1 MQATAEREV
10 GIVRSTHIE
19 RLRITELARIA
30 VGCRQ
35 IDHDPVAFGKGDT
48 ADFSAAARGAREE
61 AQWCRQ
67 AQAFLHR
74 TVQQLVVGHNTL
86 AHSRFGQDVLK
97 QSCNGRCGRV
107 VATEHEGLH
116 DAGDELRVYRF
127 AVDLAVGQRGEEV
140 VGRLLLTLVELG
152 LHNAMKACR

>member
-1 MQATAEREV
+1 
-10 GIVRSTHIE
+10 
-19 RLRITELARIA
+19 
-30 VGCRQ
+30 
-35 IDHDPVAFGKGDT
+35 
-48 ADFSAAARGAREE
+48 
-61 AQWCRQ
+61 
-67 AQAFLHR
+67 QAFLHR
-74 TVQQLVVGHNTL
+74 TVQQLVVSHNTL

-152 LHNAMKACR
+152 LHECNEGLQMIRKVWPSDAGECGHRYPADCHRVVVVETDHTADDDGRQDLGKLSCQVGRSCSGEAIDQ